1 MIKKPKPKK
10 RTPKVM
16 IKFDKTYWDKL
27 AEEGCH
33 DGVCE
38 IKPK

>member
-10 RTPKVM
+10 RIPKGM

-27 AEEGCH
+27 AEEGCQ
-33 DGVCE
+33 DGVCK
-38 IKPK
+38 IKQK